1 MIAPVIGYVGMTHL
15 GLCSAIAAAS
25 KGFVVR
31 AVDRDATLV
40 GQLNAG
46 KLPVVEPGLED
57 LLAANRA
64 SICFSSDATELSAC
78 DVIYV
83 APDVSTNDIGKSD
96 LAGLDELLQFTLENC
111 RRNAIVIVLSQ
122 VPPGYTRARQQPGRQ
137 LLYQVETLIFGRAVE
152 RAVSPERFI
161 IGCPDPATPLPA
173 PMSAFL
179 GAFGCPILPMR
190 FESAELCK
198 IAINCC
204 LVSSISVA
212 NTLAEL
218 CEGIGAN
225 WAEIVPALKL
235 DRRIGAYA
243 YLAPGLGIAGGNLER
258 DLATVVRIADGI
270 GSDAGVVKAWIAN
283 SRHRKRWAVDTIRK
297 VVLAANPDALIAVW
311 GLAYS
316 LDKKLAV
323 ACHDRGLV
331 RSAAG
336 FARSGGER
344 CSGAASACH
353 SGYRAAFG
361 A

>member
-83 APDVSTNDIGKSD
+83 APDVPTNDIGKSD

-161 IGCPDPATPLPA
+161 VGCPDPATPLPA

-179 GAFGCPILPMR
+179 AKL
-190 FESAELCK
+190 SA
-198 IAINCC
+198 
-204 LVSSISVA
+204 
-212 NTLAEL
+212 
-218 CEGIGAN
+218 
-225 WAEIVPALKL
+225 
-235 DRRIGAYA
+235 
-243 YLAPGLGIAGGNLER
+243 
-258 DLATVVRIADGI
+258 
-270 GSDAGVVKAWIAN
+270 
-283 SRHRKRWAVDTIRK
+283 
-297 VVLAANPDALIAVW
+297 
-311 GLAYS
+311 
-316 LDKKLAV
+316 
-323 ACHDRGLV
+323 V
-331 RSAAG
+331 RSCRCASKAPNC
-336 FARSGGER
+336 ARSP
-344 CSGAASACH
+344 STAASCRRFRSPIRWLNYA
-353 SGYRAAFG
+353 RASAPTG
-361 A
+361 PKSSRL